1 MNRYINKIENLV
13 SQMENSKPKLKGKG
27 LLVSLGASK
36 PKLKGK
42 GLLAPKETGMAKQED
57 PKNDTDLVT
66 RVVFAL
72 RQQRKGLSNGT
83 KA

>member
-1 MNRYINKIENLV
+1 
-13 SQMENSKPKLKGKG
+13 MENSKPK
-27 LLVSLGASK
+27 
-36 PKLKGK
+36 PKGK

>member
-1 MNRYINKIENLV
+1 MNRYINKIERLV
-13 SQMENSKPKLKGKG
+13 TETEMAKPK
-27 LLVSLGASK
+27 
-36 PKLKGK
+36 PKGK
-42 GLLAPKETGMAKQED
+42 GLLAPKENSMAKKEE
-57 PKNDTDLVT
+57 PKNDTDLVA